1 MVDIIRTHAEELII
15 IMPYSDF
22 TLKKVRQDLAIA
34 IHEGGRFF
42 PDIPPVEPDEL
53 LRQELE
59 EGLPLVLSR
68 GSEKA
73 RSEWIISPVLTAVR
87 RLLNRQISLFSGE
100 DFTVDPHLGLNGIC
114 DFLMSKS
121 PNQLEIQAPVVVI
134 IEAKKEN
141 LNGGLGQCIAE
152 MVAAQKFNTA
162 NNINISTIFGSV
174 TSGTTWKFL
183 QLEGNAVRVDIS
195 EYPLPPVELVLG
207 FLTWM
212 LSQN

>member
-1 MVDIIRTHAEELII
+1 
-15 IMPYSDF
+15 MPYSDF

-42 PDIPPVEPDEL
+42 PDVPVVKPDDL

-59 EGLPLVLSR
+59 EGLPLVLAR

-87 RLLNRQISLFSGE
+87 RLLDRQISLFSGE
-100 DFTVDPHLGLNGIC
+100 DFTVDSSIGLNGIC
-114 DFLMSKS
+114 DFLISKS
-121 PNQLEIQAPVVVI
+121 LSQLEIQAPVVII

-152 MVAAQKFNTA
+152 MVAAQKFNAA
-162 NNINISTIFGSV
+162 NNVNIPIIFGSV

-183 QLEGNAVRVDIS
+183 KLEGNSVTIDIT
-195 EYPLPPVELVLG
+195 EYPLPPVEPILA

-212 LSQN
+212 LSVN

>member
-1 MVDIIRTHAEELII
+1 
-15 IMPYSDF
+15 MPYSDF

-42 PDIPPVEPDEL
+42 PDVPPAKLDDL

-59 EGLPLVLSR
+59 EGLPLVLAR

-87 RLLNRQISLFSGE
+87 RLLDRQISLFSGE
-100 DFTVDPHLGLNGIC
+100 DFTVDSSIGLNGIC
-114 DFLMSKS
+114 DFLISKS
-121 PNQLEIQAPVVVI
+121 LSQLEIQAPVVII

-152 MVAAQKFNTA
+152 MVAAQKFNAA
-162 NNINISTIFGSV
+162 NNVNIPIIFGSV

-183 QLEGNAVRVDIS
+183 KLEGNSVTIDIT
-195 EYPLPPVELVLG
+195 EYPLPPVEPILA

-212 LSQN
+212 LSVN

>member
-1 MVDIIRTHAEELII
+1 
-15 IMPYSDF
+15 MPYSDF

-42 PDIPPVEPDEL
+42 PDVPPVKPDDL

-59 EGLPLVLSR
+59 EGLPLVLAR

-87 RLLNRQISLFSGE
+87 RLLDRQISLFSGE
-100 DFTVDPHLGLNGIC
+100 DFTVDPSIGLNGIC
-114 DFLMSKS
+114 DFLISKS
-121 PNQLEIQAPVVVI
+121 LSQLEIQAPVVII

-152 MVAAQKFNTA
+152 MVAAQKFNAA
-162 NNINISTIFGSV
+162 NNVNIPIIFGSV

-183 QLEGNAVRVDIS
+183 KLEANSVTIDIT
-195 EYPLPPVELVLG
+195 EYPLPPVEPILS

-212 LSQN
+212 LSVN

>member
-1 MVDIIRTHAEELII
+1 
-15 IMPYSDF
+15 MPYSDF

-42 PDIPPVEPDEL
+42 PDVPPVKPDDL

-59 EGLPLVLSR
+59 EGLPLVLAR

-87 RLLNRQISLFSGE
+87 RLLDRQISLFSGE
-100 DFTVDPHLGLNGIC
+100 DFTVDPSIGLNGIC
-114 DFLMSKS
+114 DFLISKS
-121 PNQLEIQAPVVVI
+121 LSQLEIQAPVVII

-152 MVAAQKFNTA
+152 MVAAQKFNAA
-162 NNINISTIFGSV
+162 NNVNIPIIFGSV

-183 QLEGNAVRVDIS
+183 KLEGNSVTIDIT
-195 EYPLPPVELVLG
+195 EYPLPPVESILS

-212 LSQN
+212 LSVN

>member
-1 MVDIIRTHAEELII
+1 
-15 IMPYSDF
+15 MPYSDF

-42 PDIPPVEPDEL
+42 PDVPPAKPDDL

-59 EGLPLVLSR
+59 EGLPLVLAR

-87 RLLNRQISLFSGE
+87 RLLDRQISLFSGE
-100 DFTVDPHLGLNGIC
+100 DFTVDSSIGLNGIC
-114 DFLMSKS
+114 DFLISKS
-121 PNQLEIQAPVVVI
+121 LSQLEIQAPVVII

-152 MVAAQKFNTA
+152 MVAAQKFNAA
-162 NNINISTIFGSV
+162 NNVNIPIIFGSV

-183 QLEGNAVRVDIS
+183 KLEGNSVTIDIT
-195 EYPLPPVELVLG
+195 EYPLPPVEPILA

-212 LSQN
+212 LSVN

>member
-1 MVDIIRTHAEELII
+1 
-15 IMPYSDF
+15 MPYSDF

-42 PDIPPVEPDEL
+42 PDVPPVKPDDL

-59 EGLPLVLSR
+59 EGLPLVLAR

-87 RLLNRQISLFSGE
+87 RLLDRQISLFSGE
-100 DFTVDPHLGLNGIC
+100 DFTVDPSIGLNGIC
-114 DFLMSKS
+114 DFLISKS
-121 PNQLEIQAPVVVI
+121 LSQLEIQAPVVII

-152 MVAAQKFNTA
+152 MVAAKKFNAA
-162 NNINISTIFGSV
+162 NNVNIPIIFGSV

-183 QLEGNAVRVDIS
+183 KLEGNSVTIDIT
-195 EYPLPPVELVLG
+195 EYPLPPVEPILA

-212 LSQN
+212 LSVN

>member
-1 MVDIIRTHAEELII
+1 
-15 IMPYSDF
+15 MPYSDF
-22 TLKKVRQDLAIA
+22 TLRKVRQDLAIA

-42 PDIPPVEPDEL
+42 PDVPPVKPDDL
-53 LRQELE
+53 LLQELE
-59 EGLPLVLSR
+59 EGLPLVLAR

-87 RLLNRQISLFSGE
+87 RLLDRQISLFSGE
-100 DFTVDPHLGLNGIC
+100 DFTVDPSIGLNGIC
-114 DFLMSKS
+114 DFLISKS
-121 PNQLEIQAPVVVI
+121 LSQLEIQAPVVII

-152 MVAAQKFNTA
+152 MVAAKKFNAA
-162 NNINISTIFGSV
+162 NNVNIPIIFGSV

-183 QLEGNAVRVDIS
+183 KLEGNSVTIDIT
-195 EYPLPPVELVLG
+195 EYPLPPVEPILA

-212 LSQN
+212 LSVN

>member
-1 MVDIIRTHAEELII
+1 
-15 IMPYSDF
+15 MPYS
-22 TLKKVRQDLAIA
+22 LAIA

-42 PDIPPVEPDEL
+42 PDVPPVKPDDL

-59 EGLPLVLSR
+59 EGLPLVLAR

-87 RLLNRQISLFSGE
+87 RLLDRQISLFSGE
-100 DFTVDPHLGLNGIC
+100 DFTVDPSIGLNGTC
-114 DFLMSKS
+114 DFLISKS
-121 PNQLEIQAPVVVI
+121 LSQLEIQAPVVII

-152 MVAAQKFNTA
+152 MVAAQKFNAA
-162 NNINISTIFGSV
+162 NNVNIPIIFGSV

-183 QLEGNAVRVDIS
+183 KLEGNAVTIDIT
-195 EYPLPPVELVLG
+195 EYPLPPVEPILA

-212 LSQN
+212 LSVN

>member
-1 MVDIIRTHAEELII
+1 MLT
-15 IMPYSDF
+15 DF

-42 PDIPPVEPDEL
+42 PDIPPVKPDDL
-53 LRQELE
+53 LNQELE
-59 EGLPLVLSR
+59 EGLPLVLAR

-100 DFTVDPHLGLNGIC
+100 DFTVDPNLGLNGIC
-114 DFLMSKS
+114 DFLISKS
-121 PNQLEIQAPVVVI
+121 PTQLEIQAPAIII

-162 NNINISTIFGSV
+162 NNITIPTIFGSV

-183 QLEGNAVRVDIS
+183 KLEDNSVTIDIT
-195 EYPLPPVELVLG
+195 EYPIPPVEQILA
-207 FLTWM
+207 FLMWM
-212 LSQN
+212 VSPD

>member
-1 MVDIIRTHAEELII
+1 MILGFVKLII
-15 IMPYSDF
+15 TMPYSDF

-42 PDIPPVEPDEL
+42 PDVPPVKPDDL

-59 EGLPLVLSR
+59 EGLPLVLAR

-87 RLLNRQISLFSGE
+87 RLLDRQISLFSGE
-100 DFTVDPHLGLNGIC
+100 DFTVDSSIGLNGIC
-114 DFLMSKS
+114 DFLISKS
-121 PNQLEIQAPVVVI
+121 LSQLEIQAPVVII

-152 MVAAQKFNTA
+152 MVAAQKFNAA
-162 NNINISTIFGSV
+162 NNVNIPIIFGSV

-183 QLEGNAVRVDIS
+183 KLEGNSVTIDIT
-195 EYPLPPVELVLG
+195 EYPLPPVEPILA

-212 LSQN
+212 LSVN

>member
-1 MVDIIRTHAEELII
+1 
-15 IMPYSDF
+15 MPYSDF

-42 PDIPPVEPDEL
+42 PDVPPVKPDDL

-59 EGLPLVLSR
+59 EGLPLVLAR

-87 RLLNRQISLFSGE
+87 RLLDRQISLFSGE
-100 DFTVDPHLGLNGIC
+100 DFTVDPSIGLNGIC
-114 DFLMSKS
+114 DFLISKS
-121 PNQLEIQAPVVVI
+121 LSQLEIQAPVVII

-152 MVAAQKFNTA
+152 MVAAQKFNAA
-162 NNINISTIFGSV
+162 NNVNIPIIFGSV

-183 QLEGNAVRVDIS
+183 KLEANSVTIDIT
-195 EYPLPPVELVLG
+195 EYPLPPVEPILS
-207 FLTWM
+207 FLAWM
-212 LSQN
+212 LSVN

>member
-1 MVDIIRTHAEELII
+1 
-15 IMPYSDF
+15 MPYSDF

-42 PDIPPVEPDEL
+42 PDIPPVKPDDL
-53 LRQELE
+53 LNQELE
-59 EGLPLVLSR
+59 EGLPLVLAR

-100 DFTVDPHLGLNGIC
+100 DFTVDPNLGLNGIC
-114 DFLMSKS
+114 DFLISKS
-121 PNQLEIQAPVVVI
+121 PTQLEIQAPAIII

-162 NNINISTIFGSV
+162 HNITIPTIFGSV

-183 QLEGNAVRVDIS
+183 KLEDNSVTIDIT
-195 EYPLPPVELVLG
+195 EYPIPPVEQILA
-207 FLTWM
+207 FLMWM
-212 LSQN
+212 VSPD

>member
-1 MVDIIRTHAEELII
+1 
-15 IMPYSDF
+15 MPYSDF
-22 TLKKVRQDLAIA
+22 TLKKVRQDLAIS

-42 PDIPPVEPDEL
+42 PEVSPVEPDDL

-59 EGLPLVLSR
+59 EGLPLVLAR

-73 RSEWIISPVLTAVR
+73 RSEWIVSPVLTAVR
-87 RLLNRQISLFSGE
+87 RLLNRQVSLFSGE
-100 DFTVDPHLGLNGIC
+100 DFTVEPNLGLNGIC
-114 DFLMSKS
+114 DFIISKS
-121 PNQLEIQAPVVVI
+121 PTQLEIQAPVVVI

-152 MVAAQKFNTA
+152 MVAAQKFNAA
-162 NNINISTIFGSV
+162 NNINLTTIFGSV

-183 QLEGNAVRVDIS
+183 KLSGNSVRIDIT
-195 EYPLPPVELVLG
+195 EYPLPPVEPILG
-207 FLTWM
+207 FLKWA

>member
-1 MVDIIRTHAEELII
+1 
-15 IMPYSDF
+15 MPYSDF

-42 PDIPPVEPDEL
+42 PDIPPVKPDDL
-53 LRQELE
+53 LNQELE
-59 EGLPLVLSR
+59 EGLPLVLAR

-100 DFTVDPHLGLNGIC
+100 DFTVDPNLGLNGIC
-114 DFLMSKS
+114 DFLISKS
-121 PNQLEIQAPVVVI
+121 PTQLEIQAPAIII

-141 LNGGLGQCIAE
+141 LNGGLGQCMAE

-162 NNINISTIFGSV
+162 NNITIPTIFGSV

-183 QLEGNAVRVDIS
+183 KLEDNSVTIDIT
-195 EYPLPPVELVLG
+195 EYPIPPVEQILA
-207 FLTWM
+207 FLMWM
-212 LSQN
+212 VSPD

>member
-1 MVDIIRTHAEELII
+1 
-15 IMPYSDF
+15 MPYSDF

-42 PDIPPVEPDEL
+42 PDVPPVKPDDL

-59 EGLPLVLSR
+59 EGLPLVLAR

-87 RLLNRQISLFSGE
+87 RLLDRQISLFSGE
-100 DFTVDPHLGLNGIC
+100 DFTVDPSIGLNGTC
-114 DFLMSKS
+114 DFLISKS
-121 PNQLEIQAPVVVI
+121 LSQLEIQAPVVII

-152 MVAAQKFNTA
+152 MVAAQKFNAA
-162 NNINISTIFGSV
+162 NNVNIPIIFGSV

-183 QLEGNAVRVDIS
+183 KLEGNAVTIDIT
-195 EYPLPPVELVLG
+195 EYPLPPVEPILA

-212 LSQN
+212 LSVN

>member
-1 MVDIIRTHAEELII
+1 
-15 IMPYSDF
+15 MPYSDF

-42 PDIPPVEPDEL
+42 PDIPPVKPDDL
-53 LRQELE
+53 LNQELE
-59 EGLPLVLSR
+59 EGLPLVLAR

-100 DFTVDPHLGLNGIC
+100 DFTVDPNLGLNGIC
-114 DFLMSKS
+114 DFLISKS
-121 PNQLEIQAPVVVI
+121 PTQLEIQAPAIII

-162 NNINISTIFGSV
+162 NNITIPTIFGSV

-183 QLEGNAVRVDIS
+183 KLEDNSVTIDIT
-195 EYPLPPVELVLG
+195 EYPIPPVEQILA
-207 FLTWM
+207 FLMWM
-212 LSQN
+212 VSPD

>member
-1 MVDIIRTHAEELII
+1 
-15 IMPYSDF
+15 MPYSDF

-42 PDIPPVEPDEL
+42 PDVPAVKPDDL

-59 EGLPLVLSR
+59 EGLPLVLAR

-87 RLLNRQISLFSGE
+87 RLLDRQISLFSGE
-100 DFTVDPHLGLNGIC
+100 DFTVDPSIGLNGIC
-114 DFLMSKS
+114 DFLISKS
-121 PNQLEIQAPVVVI
+121 LSQLEIQAPVVII

-141 LNGGLGQCIAE
+141 LNGGLGQCVAE
-152 MVAAQKFNTA
+152 MVAAQKFNAA
-162 NNINISTIFGSV
+162 NNVNIPIIFGSV

-183 QLEGNAVRVDIS
+183 KLEGNSVTIDIT
-195 EYPLPPVELVLG
+195 EYPLPPVEPILA

-212 LSQN
+212 LSVN

>member
-1 MVDIIRTHAEELII
+1 
-15 IMPYSDF
+15 MPYSDF

-34 IHEGGRFF
+34 IQEGGRFF
-42 PDIPPVEPDEL
+42 PEIPRVEPDDL

-59 EGLPLVLSR
+59 EGLPLVLAR

-87 RLLNRQISLFSGE
+87 RLLNRQVGLFSGE
-100 DFTVDPHLGLNGIC
+100 EFTVDPHLGLNGIC
-114 DFLMSKS
+114 DFIISKS
-121 PNQLEIQAPVVVI
+121 PTQLEIQAPVIVI

-152 MVAAQKFNTA
+152 MVAAQKFNAA
-162 NNINISTIFGSV
+162 NNINIPIIFGSV

-183 QLEGNAVRVDIS
+183 NLEGNTVRIDIT
-195 EYPLPPVELVLG
+195 EYPLPPVESILG
-207 FLTWM
+207 FLMWM
-212 LSQN
+212 LSLN

>member
-1 MVDIIRTHAEELII
+1 
-15 IMPYSDF
+15 MPYSDF

-42 PDIPPVEPDEL
+42 PDVPPVKLDDL

-59 EGLPLVLSR
+59 EGLPLVLAR

-87 RLLNRQISLFSGE
+87 RLLDRQISLFSGE
-100 DFTVDPHLGLNGIC
+100 DFTVDSSIGLNGIC
-114 DFLMSKS
+114 DFLISKS
-121 PNQLEIQAPVVVI
+121 LSQLEIQAPVVII

-152 MVAAQKFNTA
+152 MVAAQKFNAA
-162 NNINISTIFGSV
+162 NNVNIPIIFGSV

-183 QLEGNAVRVDIS
+183 KLEGNSVTIDIT
-195 EYPLPPVELVLG
+195 EYPLPPVEPILA

-212 LSQN
+212 LSVN

>member
-1 MVDIIRTHAEELII
+1 
-15 IMPYSDF
+15 MPYSDF
-22 TLKKVRQDLAIA
+22 TLKKVRQDLEIA
-34 IHEGGRFF
+34 IHEGGSFF
-42 PDIPPVEPDEL
+42 PEIPAVQPDDL

-59 EGLPLVLSR
+59 EGLPLVLAR

-100 DFTVDPHLGLNGIC
+100 DFTVDPNLGLNGIC
-114 DFLMSKS
+114 GFLISKS
-121 PNQLEIQAPVVVI
+121 PTQLEIQAPAVVI

-162 NNINISTIFGSV
+162 NNTNIPTIFGSV

-183 QLEGNAVRVDIS
+183 KLEGNAVRIDIT
-195 EYPLPPVELVLG
+195 EYPLPPVELILG
-207 FLTWM
+207 FLMWM
-212 LSQN
+212 L

>member
-1 MVDIIRTHAEELII
+1 
-15 IMPYSDF
+15 MPYSDF

-42 PDIPPVEPDEL
+42 PDVPPVKPDDL

-59 EGLPLVLSR
+59 EGLPLVLAR

-87 RLLNRQISLFSGE
+87 RLLDRQISLFSGE
-100 DFTVDPHLGLNGIC
+100 DFTVDSSIGLNGIC
-114 DFLMSKS
+114 DFLISKS
-121 PNQLEIQAPVVVI
+121 LSQLEIQAPVVII

-152 MVAAQKFNTA
+152 MVAAQKFNAA
-162 NNINISTIFGSV
+162 NNVNIPIIFGSV

-183 QLEGNAVRVDIS
+183 KLEGNSVTIDIT
-195 EYPLPPVELVLG
+195 EYPLPPVEPILA

-212 LSQN
+212 LSVN

>member
-1 MVDIIRTHAEELII
+1 
-15 IMPYSDF
+15 MPYSDF

-42 PDIPPVEPDEL
+42 PDVPPAKPDDL

-59 EGLPLVLSR
+59 EGLPLVLAR

-87 RLLNRQISLFSGE
+87 RLLDRQISLFSGE
-100 DFTVDPHLGLNGIC
+100 DFTVDPSIGLNGIC
-114 DFLMSKS
+114 DFLISKS
-121 PNQLEIQAPVVVI
+121 LSQLEIQAPVVII

-152 MVAAQKFNTA
+152 MVAAQKFNAA
-162 NNINISTIFGSV
+162 NNVNIPIIFGSV

-183 QLEGNAVRVDIS
+183 KLEGNSVTIDIT
-195 EYPLPPVELVLG
+195 EYPLPPVEPILA

-212 LSQN
+212 LSVN

>member
-1 MVDIIRTHAEELII
+1 
-15 IMPYSDF
+15 MPYSDF

-42 PDIPPVEPDEL
+42 PDVPPVKPDDL
-53 LRQELE
+53 LLQELE
-59 EGLPLVLSR
+59 EGLPLVLAR

-87 RLLNRQISLFSGE
+87 RLLDRQISLFSGE
-100 DFTVDPHLGLNGIC
+100 DFTVDPSIGLNGIC
-114 DFLMSKS
+114 DFLISKS
-121 PNQLEIQAPVVVI
+121 LSQLEIQAPVVII

-152 MVAAQKFNTA
+152 MVAAQKFNAA
-162 NNINISTIFGSV
+162 NNVNIPIIFGSV

-183 QLEGNAVRVDIS
+183 KLEGNSVTIDIT
-195 EYPLPPVELVLG
+195 EYPLPPVEPILA

-212 LSQN
+212 LSVN